1 VATLATVLFCGA
13 ARAAVASDASLR
25 ASVQAASKMIAA
37 DAHSVSLNATL
48 RHPRLMTA
56 SAVRFR
62 KDALRAHT
70 SIARQ
75 RPSTAKGIQAKGLA
89 LRAFTNYAAAG
100 TRWAASGRA
109 RVRGHRALATTLA
122 RRAAVYAKHGNRL
135 LIAAGKILG

>member
-1 VATLATVLFCGA
+1 
-13 ARAAVASDASLR
+13 
-25 ASVQAASKMIAA
+25 MIAA

-48 RHPRLMTA
+48 RHPRLMTE

-62 KDALRAHT
+62 KDALRAHS

-75 RPSTAKGIQAKGLA
+75 RASTAKGRRAKGLA